1 MKLSAAI
8 ALISTASAVKL
19 QMDEE
24 ELVAKTLDA
33 ETLGDLGDLTLED
46 LGEEGAECLYYAAGE
61 TLLEH
66 GVPEDIVLEVGDHMI
81 EGAAEGATLAEG
93 IEALRAL
100 GEAYEADREA
110 QDKVLGDILGKVKG
124 CAKAALEAWEEED
137 GSDDDGTD
145 GDDEAPEDD
154 DDKSC
159 FDDECSSGTD
169 LAALAQ
175 KKGKI
180 QEKLEDLAGSDDEDD
195 DEDKDD
201 EEDDGTDGDGEDAET
216 EEKSEIEEDG
226 EDKECVDDECSSG
239 TDLAELAQKKG
250 KLQGKLEDLA
260 GSDDE
265 DDEEGDDEDKDEDE
279 EDDGTDGDGEGPEAE
294 EKSEIEEDGEEK
306 TCVDGECS
314 SGTDLALAQIRE
326 EAAEVVDELAA
337 DVEKLIEEA
346 DLDEDDLEAALEH
359 VAGKLDEAGVDG
371 DKIAELGELLESGD
385 LEALEEEVAALSE
398 EARGK
403 LMEAAE
409 DIAGEIERKLG
420 EKADEWADFKS
431 DAGSALEDYLDLD
444 DDDEDKE

>member
-24 ELVAKTLDA
+24 DLVAMTLDA
-33 ETLGDLGDLTLED
+33 ETLDDLGELTLED
-46 LGEEGAECLYYAAGE
+46 LGEEGATCLYYAAGE
-61 TLLEH
+61 TLLAH

-81 EGAAEGATLAEG
+81 EGAAQGATLAEG
-93 IEALRAL
+93 IDALRAL
-100 GEAYEADREA
+100 GEAFEADRAE

-137 GSDDDGTD
+137 G
-145 GDDEAPEDD
+145 DEDVAE
-154 DDKSC
+154 
-159 FDDECSSGTD
+159 
-169 LAALAQ
+169 LAQ

-180 QEKLEDLAGSDDEDD
+180 QDKLEELAGSDE
-195 DEDKDD
+195 E
-201 EEDDGTDGDGEDAET
+201 EEDDGTDDDGEAPED

-346 DLDEDDLEAALEH
+346 DLDEDDLDAALEH
-359 VAGKLDEAGVDG
+359 VAAKLDEAGVDG
-371 DKIAELGELLESGD
+371 EKIAELGELLESGD

-444 DDDEDKE
+444 DDDEKDE

>member
-46 LGEEGAECLYYAAGE
+46 LGEEGATCLYYAAGE

-93 IEALRAL
+93 IDALRAL
-100 GEAYEADREA
+100 GEAFETERAQ

-124 CAKAALEAWEEED
+124 CAEAALKAWEEED
-137 GSDDDGTD
+137 GDDDDGTD

-175 KKGKI
+175 KKGKL
-180 QEKLEDLAGSDDEDD
+180 QGKLEELAGSDDEEDD

-201 EEDDGTDGDGEDAET
+201 EEDDGTDGDGEGPED

-226 EDKECVDDECSSG
+226 EDKD
-239 TDLAELAQKKG
+239 
-250 KLQGKLEDLA
+250 
-260 GSDDE
+260 
-265 DDEEGDDEDKDEDE
+265 DE

-294 EKSEIEEDGEEK
+294 EKSEIEEDDEEK

-359 VAGKLDEAGVDG
+359 VAAKLDEAGVDG

-444 DDDEDKE
+444 DDDEKDE

>member
-24 ELVAKTLDA
+24 DLVAMTLDA
-33 ETLGDLGDLTLED
+33 ETLDDLGELTLED
-46 LGEEGAECLYYAAGE
+46 LGEEGATCLYYAAGE
-61 TLLEH
+61 TLLAH

-81 EGAAEGATLAEG
+81 EGAAQGATLAEG
-93 IEALRAL
+93 IDALRAL
-100 GEAYEADREA
+100 GEAFEADRAE

-137 GSDDDGTD
+137 G
-145 GDDEAPEDD
+145 DEDVAE
-154 DDKSC
+154 
-159 FDDECSSGTD
+159 
-169 LAALAQ
+169 LAQ

-180 QEKLEDLAGSDDEDD
+180 QDKLEELAGSDE
-195 DEDKDD
+195 E
-201 EEDDGTDGDGEDAET
+201 EEDDGTDDDGEAPED

-346 DLDEDDLEAALEH
+346 DLDEDDLDAALEH
-359 VAGKLDEAGVDG
+359 VAAKLDEAGVDG
-371 DKIAELGELLESGD
+371 EKIAELGELLESGD

-420 EKADEWADFKS
+420 EKADDFASFKS
-431 DAGSALEDYLDLD
+431 DAGSALEDYLGLD
-444 DDDEDKE
+444 DDDEKDE